1 METSNACELPGV
13 SIKYGPFLECMWR
26 AVEKGFVDRDKAS
39 FVAEGLKSGFMAGVD
54 VTQLR
59 GHRWFKNYPP
69 ALEARRAV
77 TKANNKR
84 VGAFKTLALGVWSA
98 SLGSL
103 VRATFGATAIAPL
116 NAVPKP
122 MEKDEVRPCTDH
134 TRTGFNA
141 ATCLEFLGH
150 SLDTYNEVAH
160 FLKSDYFMHVSD
172 VDAAFPMLPF
182 HWSLW
187 PFLMFRFFASDD
199 TDVMTLYMHVCGD
212 FGTRGMPGVF
222 KIFFSD
228 VVVNMAR
235 AENVLTLPMPI
246 YVDDMGLIGHSA
258 SVVLAEMA
266 MFQAWATM
274 VCGVIFKVIKDRKA
288 AQRQLMIGF
297 WWCSSSLTRTLPEAK
312 LLQYVEM
319 LSVMAGAKK
328 FSLHDMQVC
337 AGRMQRAI
345 MTLPAG
351 AACLLYGLYTLMSGL
366 KLGWHARR
374 SNKGVRDDL
383 SWLRKLLTIN
393 LGRGFYSLANF
404 LWAPDFWSDS
414 SKSAR
419 YVGGGYLS
427 ACGRFDWFVYGRGA
441 SRKPIDFL
449 EGDTF
454 MVGFR
459 RMGCHWRMMMVRC
472 WIDNMSF
479 KDCLRKGR
487 SRVERLNVLV
497 KESFALCLEHQCI
510 LAPEY
515 VPTLVN
521 KGADFL
527 SRKEVQVGD
536 PVAQLSEI
544 AEEMHFWAPGTVPI
558 AGPYAGGT
566 RTLEEQ
572 RGVLAQSQS

>member
-1 METSNACELPGV
+1 MVPTPPRGAPPTLNEPSGRPPPLLRVTPPSPPFLAVLSFGMSLRKWRHAGFLFLLLGATQASGSPVTDTRGTLDDYFAMKNIVETSNACELPGV

-274 VCGVIFKVIKDRKA
+274 VCGVIFKVIKDREP
-288 AQRQLMIGF
+288 AQRQL
-297 WWCSSSLTRTLPEAK
+297 
-312 LLQYVEM
+312 
-319 LSVMAGAKK
+319 
-328 FSLHDMQVC
+328 
-337 AGRMQRAI
+337 
-345 MTLPAG
+345 
-351 AACLLYGLYTLMSGL
+351 
-366 KLGWHARR
+366 
-374 SNKGVRDDL
+374 
-383 SWLRKLLTIN
+383 
-393 LGRGFYSLANF
+393 
-404 LWAPDFWSDS
+404 
-414 SKSAR
+414 
-419 YVGGGYLS
+419 
-427 ACGRFDWFVYGRGA
+427 
-441 SRKPIDFL
+441 
-449 EGDTF
+449 
-454 MVGFR
+454 
-459 RMGCHWRMMMVRC
+459 
-472 WIDNMSF
+472 
-479 KDCLRKGR
+479 
-487 SRVERLNVLV
+487 
-497 KESFALCLEHQCI
+497 
-510 LAPEY
+510 
-515 VPTLVN
+515 TLVCN
-521 KGADFL
+521 K
-527 SRKEVQVGD
+527 S
-536 PVAQLSEI
+536 I
-544 AEEMHFWAPGTVPI
+544 
-558 AGPYAGGT
+558 
-566 RTLEEQ
+566 
-572 RGVLAQSQS
+572 